1 MCNHLWS
8 LVRLTQ
14 FYIEHNCTDYAVLC
28 SGFHTFERLL
38 TLDGVTLEES
48 IDNYELLLGSTM
60 QYDLK
65 QSEQIQTL
73 IDNEQVYK
81 EEQCTR
87 GLCFCYCYP
96 LFGGCNRTKLTF

>member
-14 FYIEHNCTDYAVLC
+14 FYVGHNCTDYAVLC

-65 QSEQIQTL
+65 QSEQSQTL
-73 IDNEQVYK
+73 IDNE
-81 EEQCTR
+81 EQLTR
-87 GLCFCYCYP
+87 GPPHKHFQTSKKDNFRFAGYH
-96 LFGGCNRTKLTF
+96 